1 MEELAESLLICTRQ
15 EMIDKLEPYA
25 ELGIDR
31 LILSPNF
38 GSEPQLTRDAIQH
51 FAQDVMPFFTDSS
64 SARADTTL

>member
-1 MEELAESLLICTRQ
+1 LAESLLICTRQ

>member
-1 MEELAESLLICTRQ
+1 
-15 EMIDKLEPYA
+15 MIDKLEPYA